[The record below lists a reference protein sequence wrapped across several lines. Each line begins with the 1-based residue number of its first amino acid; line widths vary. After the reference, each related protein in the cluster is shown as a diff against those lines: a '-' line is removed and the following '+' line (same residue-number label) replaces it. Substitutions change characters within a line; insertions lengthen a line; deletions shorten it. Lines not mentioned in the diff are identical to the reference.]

1 MSTAHGKGL
10 KHSAKALPSAALGI
24 GHLEKKKSAKPSLP
38 SVICRALGKAFAE
51 CRPNT
56 RQRKVAINHD
66 GCFAECLKDDTRQ
79 RIYIIFF
86 PKLFAECRLSAKNFL
101 FFLKKSLCRVP
112 WPDTRQSLPLCRVS
126 WPDTRQILPLCRVPW
141 PDTRQSLPIC
151 RVPWPD
157 TRQRAQLCRVSLQLH
172 SAKLGN
178 LVFSSSFCQLCRVQ
192 WPLHSAKRP
201 LPSVTLGKASIITY
215 FFLVFIFQH
224 FHHTFK
230 QKISQIFITF
240 FKSMTF
246 ITYISQTPFR
256 SHKHKCLNISHRN
269 SQVQKLFII

>member
-1 MSTAHGKGL
+1 M
-10 KHSAKALPSAALGI
+10 
-24 GHLEKKKSAKPSLP
+24 
-38 SVICRALGKAFAE
+38 RY
-51 CRPNT
+51 
-56 RQRKVAINHD
+56 HD

-79 RIYIIFF
+79 RIYIIFSRNCLPSVGSRQRIF
-86 PKLFAECRLSAKNFL
+86 Y
-101 FFLKKSLCRVP
+101 FFKKVSLPSVCS
-112 WPDTRQSLPLCRVS
+112 DTRQSLPL
-126 WPDTRQILPLCRVPW
+126 
-141 PDTRQSLPIC
+141 C

-157 TRQRAQLCRVSLQLH
+157 TRQRAQLCRVSLPLH

-178 LVFSSSFCQLCRVQ
+178 LVFSCSFCQLCRVQ
-192 WPLHSAKRP
+192 WALHSAKRS
-201 LPSVTLGKASIITY
+201 LPSVTLGKASIIAY
-215 FFLVFIFQH
+215 FFLVFTFQH